1 MARLG
6 LSSATVRLE
15 LVRETE
21 NRAEVLKVDVKEK
34 RFL

>member
-15 LVRETE
+15 VVRETE
-21 NRAEVLKVDVKEK
+21 NRVKALKVEVKEK

>member
-15 LVRETE
+15 VVRETE
-21 NRAEVLKVDVKEK
+21 NRVKVLKMVKEK